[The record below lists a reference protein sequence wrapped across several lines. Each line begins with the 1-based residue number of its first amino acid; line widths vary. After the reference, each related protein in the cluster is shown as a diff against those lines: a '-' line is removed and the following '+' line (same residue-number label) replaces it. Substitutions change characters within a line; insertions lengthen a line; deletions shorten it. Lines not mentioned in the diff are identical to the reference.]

1 MLLSRLGQLL
11 LPPAGP
17 ISTIKIVVK
26 GNGKRPLDLP
36 RSPSEVSLEARTS
49 SRRDAI
55 SLKRDRLRVLL
66 DKLPTGSKD
75 LSIVCAAGMLFIGQF
90 LIYSVNAAA
99 ATLFGDSAD
108 AQANQE
114 IHDKGKAQQR
124 SAEQ

>member
-11 LPPAGP
+11 LLPAEP

-26 GNGKRPLDLP
+26 VSGKRPLDLP
-36 RSPSEVSLEARTS
+36 RSLSEVSLEAKTS
-49 SRRDAI
+49 NRRDAI
-55 SLKRDRLRVLL
+55 SLKRDRLRALL

-75 LSIVCAAGMLFIGQF
+75 LSIVCVAGTLFLDQF
-90 LIYSVNAAA
+90 LIDSVSAAA
-99 ATLFGDSAD
+99 NALMGDSAA